1 MPDTD
6 RSAAF
11 AKTLRAIFLGIA
23 LLALSV
29 ACVGYLLLIEIRRPA
44 GNDASPVEFI
54 VEPGDSASVI
64 ATRLGAAGLIRQP
77 LLFTILVRFQGLD
90 SKLQAGRYLLRADM
104 TMSEIIAALQNS
116 RVEEVQVTI
125 IEGSR
130 LEEIA
135 EQLAAAG
142 LVNVTEQAFL
152 RAARNGAA
160 FQAQHFYLNS
170 LPPGASLEGYLFPD
184 TYRFAVTATVTEV
197 IEIMLDRFDEQY
209 ATLERDVT
217 VPRVTV
223 HDIVT
228 MASIVQREA
237 AREDEMPK
245 IAAVFWNRLK
255 PENLAATG
263 GKLGADPTVQYILGQ
278 RGNWWPRLDSLS
290 VDEINGIASPYN
302 TRVNPGLP
310 PGPIASPGL
319 AALRAAARP
328 DDSAPY
334 LYFVASCTNPGAHNF
349 AVTFEEFQRFEQE
362 YLTCPS
368 R

>member
-1 MPDTD
+1 MGAGGSVRRWLALPRVYRWKRHRRFQRQHLDGKRMPDTD

-160 FQAQHFYLNS
+160 FQAQHFYLKQPAAWRKPGGIS
-170 LPPGASLEGYLFPD
+170 VSRYLPFRRD
-184 TYRFAVTATVTEV
+184 CDRYRS
-197 IEIMLDRFDEQY
+197 DRNY
-209 ATLERDVT
+209 A
-217 VPRVTV
+217 
-223 HDIVT
+223 
-228 MASIVQREA
+228 
-237 AREDEMPK
+237 
-245 IAAVFWNRLK
+245 
-255 PENLAATG
+255 
-263 GKLGADPTVQYILGQ
+263 
-278 RGNWWPRLDSLS
+278 
-290 VDEINGIASPYN
+290 
-302 TRVNPGLP
+302 
-310 PGPIASPGL
+310 
-319 AALRAAARP
+319 
-328 DDSAPY
+328 
-334 LYFVASCTNPGAHNF
+334 
-349 AVTFEEFQRFEQE
+349 
-362 YLTCPS
+362 
-368 R
+368 